1 MHHIPVNIIFLCRL
15 ASPLQQCNPCDHPE
29 MHMKTDKMCSLKL
42 EALILCLF
50 IAVCPCS
57 PCFCVKVIVSL
68 SLCLLVCPS
77 VLRLLLNYSYFYLTK
92 MKSMM
97 MLFFFLFFFFLTQVH
112 TNTIL
117 VFHLLR
123 SLPLLVVSM
132 VCNTAPFSHFPQ
144 VLVCFGLTGHY
155 ADAAL

>member
-1 MHHIPVNIIFLCRL
+1 MSVHCCLSLFSMFLCEGHCVFVSLFACLPICASAPAQLFIFL
-15 ASPLQQCNPCDHPE
+15 S
-29 MHMKTDKMCSLKL
+29 DKDEKYDD
-42 EALILCLF
+42 
-50 IAVCPCS
+50 AV
-57 PCFCVKVIVSL
+57 FF
-68 SLCLLVCPS
+68 
-77 VLRLLLNYSYFYLTK
+77 VL
-92 MKSMM
+92 
-97 MLFFFLFFFFLTQVH
+97 FFFLTQVH
-112 TNTIL
+112 TNAIL